1 MSAKTGWTA
10 GLPRM
15 HKEAGE
21 RRDFLPEFV
30 RTLDAAGAAE
40 IVLEDGYGAVVGLP
54 TDAYLAAS
62 PVARSATMQE
72 TFAQD
77 IVIVIRYRDEQAIRL
92 SRPGSILVTMLHL
105 VTRPE
110 RASLL
115 EEFDVQRCR
124 PT

>member
-1 MSAKTGWTA
+1 MDRRLAKDA
-10 GLPRM
+10 SRM

-40 IVLEDGYGAVVGLP
+40 IVLQVGYRAGLGLP

-72 TFAQD
+72 RFAQD
-77 IVIVIRYRDEQAIRL
+77 IVIVRCPDDQAIRL
-92 SRPGSILVTMLHL
+92 SRLGSILVTMLHL

-110 RASLL
+110 RAPLPR
-115 EEFDVQRCR
+115 DD
-124 PT
+124 